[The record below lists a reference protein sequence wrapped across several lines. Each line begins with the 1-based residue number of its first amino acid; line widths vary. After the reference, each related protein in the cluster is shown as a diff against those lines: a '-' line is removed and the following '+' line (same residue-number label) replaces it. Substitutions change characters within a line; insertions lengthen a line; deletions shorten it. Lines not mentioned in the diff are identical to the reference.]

1 MNQRKIDKIEKNLY
15 KELCSFYDGDGLF
28 VTIENSYFVDM
39 TSSIII
45 TGTYGRRKGDDEQE
59 RPKDYFF
66 EEYFC
71 LLFSKGKSMD
81 YVKGMFGEILWERLD
96 FIAKSLLS

>member
-1 MNQRKIDKIEKNLY
+1 M
-15 KELCSFYDGDGLF
+15 CSFYDGDGLF

-45 TGTYGRRKGDDEQE
+45 TGTYGRRKGDDGQE

-81 YVKGMFGEILWERLD
+81 YIKGMFGEILWERLD